1 MPFRPASMSSRSSVW
16 INSTACSGAS
26 ASGGCCPGAAAL
38 SPICRAPRRGDGG
51 RGVPGGLAGVRL
63 LAQAGAG
70 GLIPLASGAK
80 GASASLA
87 GGGLRGPAAGRGPT
101 PASLRAGAE
110 SRLSQGGMCISL
122 HATRRLRTS
131 TAQRHPPSLPDDN
144 MSRMRGRL
152 ERHNPSLSH
161 RPRRPPSPPAPGEQD
176 MAHLPVEP
184 AHAEHP
190 KDHLVSFLAGAPLA
204 FWAPLPTSSRR

>member
-1 MPFRPASMSSRSSVW
+1 MEALTYEGSRRPA
-16 INSTACSGAS
+16 T
-26 ASGGCCPGAAAL
+26 AAL
-38 SPICRAPRRGDGG
+38 LSYTNFLP
-51 RGVPGGLAGVRL
+51 
-63 LAQAGAG
+63 
-70 GLIPLASGAK
+70 
-80 GASASLA
+80 SL
-87 GGGLRGPAAGRGPT
+87 GT
-101 PASLRAGAE
+101 WTK
-110 SRLSQGGMCISL
+110 SRLSQGSTSISPR
-122 HATRRLRTS
+122 ATTRLAPS
-131 TAQRHPPSLPDDN
+131 TAQRRSSSLPEDN

-152 ERHNPSLSH
+152 KRHNPGLSH